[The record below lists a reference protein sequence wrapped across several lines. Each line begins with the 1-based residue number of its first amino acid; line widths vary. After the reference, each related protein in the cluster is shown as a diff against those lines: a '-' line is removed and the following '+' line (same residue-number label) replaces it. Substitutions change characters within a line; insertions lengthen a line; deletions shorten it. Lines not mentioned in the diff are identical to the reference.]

1 MTTKKTTKKIKSDG
15 LLCRTVQINRANID
29 EDTRTVQ
36 LSFSSEAPVE
46 RWFGNEILDHDPKS
60 VRMDRIKSGGPL
72 LNEHNPREHIGVVES
87 VDIGSDRRG
96 TADVRFSEN
105 EDADKIY
112 RDVLSGIK
120 SNVSVGYRIHKA
132 VLEEENSEGPDT
144 YRVNDWEILEIS
156 MVSMPADISVGV
168 GRSESISSEFDIE
181 TISEVRTMDPKDKD
195 TPAKTEK
202 KVDVAAIETAARDT
216 AISAERA
223 RTGRITKI
231 GSQYGGEELAR
242 QFVENGK
249 SVDEF
254 MDALAEQRG
263 ETAAKAKAD
272 GNLIESPSTELGLS
286 RNETENY
293 SLMRA
298 LNASLTGDWGK
309 AEFERQCSVEIEDKI
324 GREARGFFVPYEV
337 QARTMNVGTD
347 TAGGYIVQTDEG
359 GMIDLLRANTVL
371 GAAGASFLPGLVG
384 DVAIPK
390 QTGAST
396 FYWLG
401 EDEDGTDSEPTLG
414 QVLLMPK
421 TCAGAVP
428 MTRKLM
434 KQSSPSVEALV
445 QNDLNRGMALAID
458 LAGLNGTGVDG
469 QPLGILNTTGIETST
484 IASPGSPTWVETVE
498 FESDV
503 DTANALTGSL
513 NWVTTPAVRG
523 TMKTTAKDSGSGL
536 FVSSSD
542 NTVNGYDVLTSTQ
555 MPTNGILF
563 GDFSSCM
570 IGMWGVLD
578 LMADTATKAASGGL
592 VLRVFQDVDVG
603 VRHIESF
610 CRNA

>member
-1 MTTKKTTKKIKSDG
+1 MTTKTITKKIKSEG
-15 LLCRTVQINRANID
+15 LLCRTAQINRADIN
-29 EDTRTVQ
+29 EDDRVVT

-60 VRMDRIKSGGPL
+60 VRMDRIRSGGPL
-72 LNEHNPREHIGVVES
+72 LNEHNPREHIGLVES

-96 TADVRFSEN
+96 TAKVRFSEN

-112 RDVLSGIK
+112 RDVVAGIK
-120 SNVSVGYRIHKA
+120 TNVSVGYRIHKA
-132 VLEEENSEGPDT
+132 VLEEENSDGADT

-168 GRSESISSEFDIE
+168 GRSESDSFEFDIE
-181 TISEVRTMDPKDKD
+181 TKQEARAMPKDNEEV
-195 TPAKTEK
+195 AKPEK
-202 KVDVAAIETAARDT
+202 KVDVAKIETGARDA
-216 AISAERA
+216 AIVAERA
-223 RTGRITKI
+223 RTSRITKI
-231 GSQYGGEELAR
+231 GDKYEGADLAR

-254 MDALAEQRG
+254 MDALAEHRG
-263 ETAAKAKAD
+263 DKEKVQTPDKPVTQLDMGRKD
-272 GNLIESPSTELGLS
+272 TNK
-286 RNETENY
+286 Y
-293 SLMRA
+293 SLIRA
-298 LNASLTGDWGK
+298 LNASLTGDWK
-309 AEFERQCSVEIEDKI
+309 NAEFERECSIEIQDKL

-371 GAAGASFLPGLVG
+371 GMAGAAFLPGLVG

-428 MTRKLM
+428 MTRKLL
-434 KQSSPSVEALV
+434 KQSSPSIEALV

-469 QPLGILNTTGIETST
+469 QPLGILNTTGISTST
-484 IASPGSPTWVETVE
+484 VASAGAPTWVETVE
-498 FESDV
+498 FETDV
-503 DTANALTGSL
+503 DTSNALMGSL
-513 NWVTTPAVRG
+513 NWVTTPGVRG
-523 TMKTTAKDSGSGL
+523 SMKTTAKDTGSGL
-536 FVSSSD
+536 FVAD
-542 NTVNGYDVLTSTQ
+542 GNTANGYDLLTTTQ
-555 MPTNGILF
+555 MPANGILF
-563 GDFSSCM
+563 GDFSSCL
-570 IGMWGVLD
+570 IGMWGVMD
-578 LMADTATKAASGGL
+578 VMADTATKAASGGL

-610 CRNA
+610 CKNA